1 MSTRVINT
9 RPQAHSQKT
18 KRGRGYKVKLALA
31 FAAIYLVYGSTY
43 LAIRY
48 SVETIPPLVTAG
60 IRLLVA
66 GCILFVWAW
75 TNGFRPRRDH
85 WIAGSIVGA
94 LFFLISHGLLYW
106 AEKTVTSGVAA
117 LVIAIE
123 PMFILILGWVAGQ
136 KKMSWLS
143 ALGLGVGAREW
154 FRAFTPN
161 PCQHAALHD
170 HGEPTGCLYPVPSPM
185 AQPSSPEERFGVL
198 IYPTTV
204 RYQWDRLFA
213 ANGSLL
219 LPQPADLLAPLTDPT
234 LLALC
239 RLGLLLRSFR
249 QERSLSPPS
258 GMATV
263 ATGQVLLAGLS
274 PAGLTASF
282 AAPSE
287 LPVMRPGLGNLELRR
302 WDCSMS
308 ASAICTR

>member
-75 TNGFRPRRDH
+75 TNGFRSRREH
-85 WIAGSIVGA
+85 WIAGSFVGA
-94 LFFLISHGLLYW
+94 FFFLISHGLLYW

-117 LVIAIE
+117 LVISTE

-143 ALGLGVGAREW
+143 ALGLGVGVLGVGLVTRPQLATTNSQ
-154 FRAFTPN
+154 FMGL
-161 PCQHAALHD
+161 AA
-170 HGEPTGCLYPVPSPM
+170 
-185 AQPSSPEERFGVL
+185 
-198 IYPTTV
+198 
-204 RYQWDRLFA
+204 
-213 ANGSLL
+213 
-219 LPQPADLLAPLTDPT
+219 
-234 LLALC
+234 
-239 RLGLLLRSFR
+239 
-249 QERSLSPPS
+249 
-258 GMATV
+258 
-263 ATGQVLLAGLS
+263 VLLAS
-274 PAGLTASF
+274 VSWAAGVVI
-282 AAPSE
+282 
-287 LPVMRPGLGNLELRR
+287 LPRLP
-302 WDCSMS
+302 
-308 ASAICTR
+308 